1 MNYMDHSC
9 LFSDHQKTLSHEI
22 QKFVY
27 IVPSYP
33 LTFEKRSPPPQKK
46 KKSLQSEE
54 QNAPKQKE
62 FKNFYWM
69 LIIHLMRS
77 ISPVKR
83 GYGKLFHMR
92 T

>member
-33 LTFEKRSPPPQKK
+33 LIFENRFAPPTANPPTKK
-46 KKSLQSEE
+46 KKNQLLLIRRTKCPQAKRI
-54 QNAPKQKE
+54 QE
-62 FKNFYWM
+62 FLLDAYYSSHAFN
-69 LIIHLMRS
+69 
-77 ISPVKR
+77 
-83 GYGKLFHMR
+83 
-92 T
+92 